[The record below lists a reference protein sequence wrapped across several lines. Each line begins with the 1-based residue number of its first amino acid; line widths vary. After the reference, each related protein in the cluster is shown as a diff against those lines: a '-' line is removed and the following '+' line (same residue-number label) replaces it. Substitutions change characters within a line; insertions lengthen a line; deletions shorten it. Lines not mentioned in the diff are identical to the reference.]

1 MKPNIDNTKFGSI
14 TIAGKLYDHDL
25 IIRSNGRIEKRK
37 KKMSKSIYGTSH
49 MISLAEAQY
58 VYEEGAELIIIGAGQ
73 NGMVKLSGEADDY
86 FHQQN
91 CAVKILPTSEAIRYW
106 NGAKGAIVGLF
117 HVTC

>member
-1 MKPNIDNTKFGSI
+1 MKPKIDNTKFGSI
-14 TIAGKLYDHDL
+14 TIAGRLYEHDL

-37 KKMSKSIYGTSH
+37 KKLSKAIYGTSH
-49 MISLAEAQY
+49 VFSLAEAQY

-86 FHQQN
+86 FQQQH
-91 CAVKILPTSEAIRYW
+91 CAVKILPTPEAIRCW
-106 NGAKGAIVGLF
+106 NDAKGATVGLF